1 MRLWCDGGAVVSPSW
16 QKGWSIVS
24 VFSLLDRWMPKTS
37 IQIHSSTRKK
47 LARRKASANETYDD
61 LLNELMAL
69 VPQGDEEGL
78 YTPAFRRGLLGEIG
92 RASCRERV

>member
-1 MRLWCDGGAVVSPSW
+1 MVDA
-16 QKGWSIVS
+16 
-24 VFSLLDRWMPKTS
+24 FSLLEPSMPKTT

-47 LARRKASANETYDD
+47 LARLKASANETYDD

-78 YTPAFRRGLLGEIG
+78 YTPAFRRGLLGARREVKEG
-92 RASCRERV
+92 RVISHEEMKGRLGLSPIHHRR

>member
-1 MRLWCDGGAVVSPSW
+1 MVDA
-16 QKGWSIVS
+16 
-24 VFSLLDRWMPKTS
+24 FSLLEPSMPKTT

-47 LARRKASANETYDD
+47 LARLKASANETYDD

-78 YTPAFRRGLLGEIG
+78 YTPAFRRGLL
-92 RASCRERV
+92 RARREVKEGSVISHEEMKRRLGLSSIHPR

>member
-1 MRLWCDGGAVVSPSW
+1 MVDA
-16 QKGWSIVS
+16 
-24 VFSLLDRWMPKTS
+24 FSLLEPSMPKTT

-47 LARRKASANETYDD
+47 LARLKASANETYDD

-78 YTPAFRRGLLGEIG
+78 YTPAFRRGLLRARREVKEG
-92 RASCRERV
+92 RVISHESPGTDRHPSS

>member
-1 MRLWCDGGAVVSPSW
+1 MVDA
-16 QKGWSIVS
+16 
-24 VFSLLDRWMPKTS
+24 FSLLEPSMPKTT

-47 LARRKASANETYDD
+47 LARLKASANETYDD

-78 YTPAFRRGLLGEIG
+78 YTPAFRRGLLRARREVKEG
-92 RASCRERV
+92 RVISHEEMKRRLGLSSIHHRW